1 MAAFSERL
9 KQLRRENHMTQE
21 ALGAVIGVS
30 KHSVCI
36 YEKGKNYPE
45 MKNFLVL
52 AEYFHVSLDYL
63 AGRTENREVNR

>member
-1 MAAFSERL
+1 MAVFAERL
-9 KQLRRENHMTQE
+9 KQLRKENHMTQE
-21 ALGAVIGVS
+21 QVGAVIGVS

-45 MKNFLVL
+45 VKNFLAL

-63 AGRTENREVNR
+63 AGWTENREINR

>member
-1 MAAFSERL
+1 MAVFSERL
-9 KQLRRENHMTQE
+9 KQLRKENHMTQE

-63 AGRTENREVNR
+63 VGRTENREVNR